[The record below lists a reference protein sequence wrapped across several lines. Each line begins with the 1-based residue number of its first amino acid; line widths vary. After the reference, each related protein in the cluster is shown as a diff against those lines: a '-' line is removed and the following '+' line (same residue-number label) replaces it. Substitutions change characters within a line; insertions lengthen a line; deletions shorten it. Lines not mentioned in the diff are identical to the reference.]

1 MRVSS
6 SLVGN
11 VIALYSVFIFCLF
24 SDKPPS
30 ENQDEGRIGDSG
42 EHQSDESRFRSQA
55 KK

>member
-6 SLVGN
+6 SFVGN

-30 ENQDEGRIGDSG
+30 ENQDEGSIGDSG
-42 EHQSDESRFRSQA
+42 EHQRDESRFRSQA